1 MWTLIRELR
10 AALAELFPTRRDTFI
25 VTGLVLFGAV
35 VSGAEMLTA
44 KLFSDIILPSGSGTR
59 PMQDTI
65 LLAVLF
71 LVVFGGLRVV
81 NYAQNLYRVNVFEKA
96 FDGRTDKSGSGESW
110 RWATAMELTTV
121 LTMTAR
127 IAVIALVLFVISPIF
142 GVANIVLFLL
152 IAEVFGAAVRRQFV
166 TQEAFRDRQKAKAP
180 ASSAEKVRARI
191 KAGEASSLLA
201 SLGVMALMGV
211 LIVLAITGVVVAGD
225 ALVLFLAVRMI
236 GQMYSGIS
244 SGLMRFTR
252 ARVNGR

>member
-1 MWTLIRELR
+1 
-10 AALAELFPTRRDTFI
+10 
-25 VTGLVLFGAV
+25 
-35 VSGAEMLTA
+35 
-44 KLFSDIILPSGSGTR
+44 
-59 PMQDTI
+59 
-65 LLAVLF
+65 
-71 LVVFGGLRVV
+71 
-81 NYAQNLYRVNVFEKA
+81 
-96 FDGRTDKSGSGESW
+96 
-110 RWATAMELTTV
+110 MELTTV

-142 GVANIVLFLL
+142 GVANLVLFLL
-152 IAEVFGAAVRRQFV
+152 IAEIFGAAVRRQFV
-166 TQEAFRDRQKAKAP
+166 TQESFRDRQKAKAP

-201 SLGVMALMGV
+201 SLGVMVLMGV
-211 LIVLAITGVVVAGD
+211 LIVFAITGVVAAGD

>member
-10 AALAELFPTRRDTFI
+10 AALADLFPTRRDTAI
-25 VTGLVLFGAV
+25 VTGLIVFGAV

-44 KLFSDIILPSGSGTR
+44 KLFSDIIIPGGTSPR
-59 PMQDTI
+59 PMAETI
-65 LLAVLF
+65 ALAVLF

-96 FDGRTDKSGSGESW
+96 FHGREDVKGSEESW
-110 RWATAMELTTV
+110 RWATAMELTSI
-121 LTMTAR
+121 LTMAAR
-127 IAVIALVLFVISPIF
+127 IGVISAVLFILSPVF
-142 GVANIVLFLL
+142 GLSNLIVALL
-152 IAEVFGAAVRRQFV
+152 IAEIFGAAVRRQFL
-166 TQEAFRDRQKAKAP
+166 TQQGFRDRQKAKAP

-211 LIVLAITGVVVAGD
+211 LIVFAITGVVNAGN

-244 SGLMRFTR
+244 SGLMRFAR